1 MTPTVVETRI
11 CLVRHGETDWNV
23 ARRIQGHLDIP
34 LNATGEQQAEATAR
48 ALSAQRFNACY
59 SSDLVR
65 AHRTATHAAA
75 SLRLEPRL
83 DARLRERH
91 YGAFQGLTYDEAAR
105 NFPVAYARFEAR
117 ETTAD
122 LPGGESL
129 ADFAARILV
138 ALDTI
143 AHHHRGETVL
153 VVTHGGVLDIAHR
166 LAARTP
172 LEAPRTFT
180 IPNAALNWIA
190 HDGDRWRIVAWA
202 RQDHLAGSLDEL
214 PRA

>member
-1 MTPTVVETRI
+1 MTRPVVETRI

-48 ALSAQRFNACY
+48 ALSAQRFSTCY

-75 SLRLEPRL
+75 ALRLEPRL
-83 DARLRERH
+83 DPQLRERH
-91 YGAFQGLTYDEAAR
+91 YGAFQGLTYEEAAQ

-117 ETTAD
+117 ETTAE

-138 ALDTI
+138 ALDGI
-143 AHHHRGETVL
+143 AHRHCGEDVL

-202 RQDHLAGSLDEL
+202 RQDHLAASLDEL